1 MKSPLL
7 FWIVGLAPL
16 AMGVVALNYATQEM
30 YFNCAGSLTNEFPP
44 RKYDL
49 HVTLSRNRWFNRQE
63 GDVRL
68 DIPHLH
74 SEHVGKAQ
82 WMAAEIRLYDPFG
95 GQIKGSLSL
104 LNRSVTLTTMSKQFL
119 GSCEEAVHG
128 FR

>member
-7 FWIVGLAPL
+7 FWIVGFTPL
-16 AMGVVALNYATQEM
+16 AMGVVALNYATQEI

-82 WMAAEIRLYDPFG
+82 WMAAEIRLYDAFG
-95 GQIKGSLSL
+95 GQIKGSLFL
-104 LNRSVTLTTMSKQFL
+104 RDGRFTVTTMSKQFA
-119 GSCEEAVHG
+119 GSCEEKVHG

>member
-7 FWIVGLAPL
+7 FWIVGFTPL
-16 AMGVVALNYATQEM
+16 AMGVVALNYATQEI

-49 HVTLSRNRWFNRQE
+49 HVTLSRNRWFNR
-63 GDVRL
+63 L

-82 WMAAEIRLYDPFG
+82 WMAAEIRLYDAFG
-95 GQIKGSLSL
+95 GQIKGSLFL
-104 LNRSVTLTTMSKQFL
+104 RDGRFTVTTMSKQFA
-119 GSCEEAVHG
+119 GSCEEKVHG